1 MMRPEDLPEK
11 KLLIQIAEEG
21 AELSKAALKVV
32 RAMEGDTPVPE
43 AEARKNLIEEM
54 ADVMLTIRIEAR
66 NSRQMIRAKQRKTF
80 FIRIHLHFDG
90 FMIA

>member
-1 MMRPEDLPEK
+1 MTRPEDLPER

-54 ADVMLTIRIEAR
+54 ADVILTIRVKTSKMEDDEIAGI
-66 NSRQMIRAKQRKTF
+66 MVLKYQRWRD
-80 FIRIHLHFDG
+80 RINQTG
-90 FMIA
+90 GQ

>member
-1 MMRPEDLPEK
+1 MRPEDLPEK

-54 ADVMLTIRIEAR
+54 ADVMLTIRVKTSKMEDDEIKGT
-66 NSRQMIRAKQRKTF
+66 MVLKYQRWRD
-80 FIRIHLHFDG
+80 RINQTG
-90 FMIA
+90 GQ

>member
-1 MMRPEDLPEK
+1 MRPEDLPEK
-11 KLLIQIAEEG
+11 KLLIQIAEEA

-54 ADVMLTIRIEAR
+54 ADVMLTIRVKTSKMEDDEIKGT
-66 NSRQMIRAKQRKTF
+66 MVLKYQRWRD
-80 FIRIHLHFDG
+80 RINQTG
-90 FMIA
+90 GQ

>member
-1 MMRPEDLPEK
+1 MTRPEDLPER

-54 ADVMLTIRIEAR
+54 ADVLLCIQVKTTEPEDNEIRWIKAQKYKR
-66 NSRQMIRAKQRKTF
+66 WRD
-80 FIRIHLHFDG
+80 RINQTG
-90 FMIA
+90 GQ

>member
-11 KLLIQIAEEG
+11 KLLIQIAEEA

-54 ADVMLTIRIEAR
+54 ADVMLTIRVKTSKMEDDEIKGT
-66 NSRQMIRAKQRKTF
+66 MVLKYQRWRD
-80 FIRIHLHFDG
+80 RINQTG
-90 FMIA
+90 GQ

>member
-1 MMRPEDLPEK
+1 MTRPEDLPER

-54 ADVMLTIRIEAR
+54 ADVMLTIRVKTSKMEDDEIAGI
-66 NSRQMIRAKQRKTF
+66 MVLKYQRWRD
-80 FIRIHLHFDG
+80 RINQTG
-90 FMIA
+90 GQ

>member
-54 ADVMLTIRIEAR
+54 ADVMLTIRVKTSKMEDDEIKGT
-66 NSRQMIRAKQRKTF
+66 MVLKYQRWRD
-80 FIRIHLHFDG
+80 RINQTG
-90 FMIA
+90 GQ

>member
-1 MMRPEDLPEK
+1 MRPEDLPEK
-11 KLLIQIAEEG
+11 KLLIQIAEEA

-54 ADVMLTIRIEAR
+54 ADVMLTIRVKTSKMEDDEIKDT
-66 NSRQMIRAKQRKTF
+66 MVLKYQRWRD
-80 FIRIHLHFDG
+80 RINQTG
-90 FMIA
+90 GQ

>member
-1 MMRPEDLPEK
+1 MRPEDLSEK
-11 KLLIQIAEEG
+11 KLLIQIAEEA

-54 ADVMLTIRIEAR
+54 ADVILTIRVKTSKMEDDEIAGI
-66 NSRQMIRAKQRKTF
+66 MVLKYQRWRD
-80 FIRIHLHFDG
+80 RINQTG
-90 FMIA
+90 GQ